1 MAGVEVLDEI
11 EIDRSSGLGM
21 YDDGEITLGMGIR
34 ILDWRSDFGE
44 NQIGRMNILIAV
56 IDAPI
61 EQ

>member
-1 MAGVEVLDEI
+1 
-11 EIDRSSGLGM
+11 M
-21 YDDGEITLGMGIR
+21 YDDGKITLGMGIR